1 MEPQGEVATSKL
13 AALAHEYE
21 RNGFDHEAR
30 AKYERLVAIA

>member
-1 MEPQGEVATSKL
+1 MRMEPQGEVATSKL

-21 RNGFDHEAR
+21 AR